1 MRKITKY
8 TITIASAI
16 SFIAIS
22 PAPSNAA
29 SWHYGTPKIL
39 RGTYQRTQYAGSGKY
54 RFKFQTGVRMTPR
67 TFTGFGLGD
76 PFALNRVS
84 YKQYGRYT
92 YLIRGVEFMYS
103 HKVNHVKIVAT
114 HYKLKYRTTYPYN
127 DKHYSKVYYR

>member
-1 MRKITKY
+1 
-8 TITIASAI
+8 
-16 SFIAIS
+16 
-22 PAPSNAA
+22 
-29 SWHYGTPKIL
+29 
-39 RGTYQRTQYAGSGKY
+39 
-54 RFKFQTGVRMTPR
+54 MTPT